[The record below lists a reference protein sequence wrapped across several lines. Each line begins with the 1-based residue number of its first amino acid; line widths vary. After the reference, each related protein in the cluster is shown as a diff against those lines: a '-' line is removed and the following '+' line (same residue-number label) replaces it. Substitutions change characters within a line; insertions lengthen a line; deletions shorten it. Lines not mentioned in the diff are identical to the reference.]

1 MLVLDQFQIDAVSD
15 IKSNNN
21 VLVVAPTGSG
31 KTLIAEKSIE
41 YYLKKNKNIF
51 YTTPIKALSN
61 QKYNDFKKA
70 GVDVG
75 LLTGDRTIDK
85 NKDLV
90 IATTEILRNMI
101 FSKDQKLTNTG
112 LIILDEVH
120 YLGDTERGTTWEEIL
135 IHADLDIKFLC
146 LSATIKNKNEF
157 LEWIVSLRGPTSL
170 IEHNQ
175 RPVPL
180 EISLV
185 TSNKM
190 SNNIKILKS
199 TNKKKDNNN
208 SKLSKLTQNSKK
220 PNLDEQINYLEDKS
234 LTPCIFFYFSRERVE
249 SKARQLAN
257 KRKVVDEHKIIRDKF
272 HEIFDDLEV
281 LDHSLLNLDE
291 HLWMW
296 SRGVAFHHAGLAPIV
311 KEFIEFLFLNKYINF
326 LFATETLALGINMP
340 AKSIYLDRLNK
351 YDGIKT
357 RLISQS
363 EFLQLTGRAGRRG
376 IDDKGYAFLSF
387 DKNINPEWYSNLFSL
402 ESSSLNSAFSINYS
416 SILNLLNIYTR
427 EESIELLNKSFFAFQ
442 NSFKIRSLK
451 NAFNS
456 KLQVL
461 KDLNFINSHMG
472 ETLIETH
479 RDQLIPSIYLYEKIK
494 TVKTFEFY
502 LMFVSSGISSN
513 IYDVPLNDKFDE
525 LLSYFESSLEIL
537 NKLENKNNV
546 KKFTNINLSW
556 FSIFYE
562 FYKTNNIEYVVTKF
576 NINIGDFIK
585 AAKEGSELSKK
596 LFNIYQDQEFDAIY
610 NMFDNK
616 LIQKSMS

>member
-416 SILNLLNIYTR
+416 SILNLLNIYSR

-461 KDLNFINSHMG
+461 TDLNFINSHMG

-494 TVKTFEFY
+494 TLKTFEFY

-513 IYDVPLNDKFDE
+513 I
-525 LLSYFESSLEIL
+525 
-537 NKLENKNNV
+537 
-546 KKFTNINLSW
+546 
-556 FSIFYE
+556 
-562 FYKTNNIEYVVTKF
+562 
-576 NINIGDFIK
+576 
-585 AAKEGSELSKK
+585 
-596 LFNIYQDQEFDAIY
+596 
-610 NMFDNK
+610 
-616 LIQKSMS
+616 

>member
-1 MLVLDQFQIDAVSD
+1 MYVLDQFQIDAISD
-15 IKSNNN
+15 IKGNNN

-31 KTLIAEKSIE
+31 KTLIAEKSIDF
-41 YYLKKNKNIF
+41 YLEKNKNIF

-85 NKDLV
+85 DKDLI

-101 FSKDQKLTNTG
+101 FSKDKKLENTG

-135 IHADLDIKFLC
+135 IHADLGIKFLC
-146 LSATIKNKNEF
+146 LSATVKNKHEF

-170 IEHNQ
+170 IQNNQ

-180 EISLV
+180 EISLI
-185 TSNKM
+185 TTNKLSN
-190 SNNIKILKS
+190 SIKILKS

-208 SKLSKLTQNSKK
+208 SKLSKLTQNVKK
-220 PNLDEQINYLEDKS
+220 PSLDEQVNFLENQW
-234 LTPCIFFYFSRERVE
+234 LTPCIFFHFSRERVE

-257 KRKVVDEHKIIRDKF
+257 NRKVVDDHKLIRDKF
-272 HEIFDDLEV
+272 YEIFDDLD
-281 LDHSLLNLDE
+281 LSDHTLLNLDE

-351 YDGIKT
+351 YDGIKS
-357 RLISQS
+357 RLISRS

-376 IDDKGYAFLSF
+376 IDDKGYAFLSY
-387 DKNINPEWYSNLFSL
+387 DKNINPEWYSNLFTL
-402 ESSSLNSAFSINYS
+402 ESSNLNSAFSINYF
-416 SILNLLNIYTR
+416 SILNLLNIYSAD
-427 EESIELLNKSFFAFQ
+427 ECIEILNKSFFAFQ
-442 NSFKIRSLK
+442 NSFNIDSLK

-456 KLQVL
+456 KLKVL
-461 KDLNFINSHMG
+461 EDINFINTSMG

-479 RDQLIPSIYLYEKIK
+479 RDQLIPSIYLYNKIK
-494 TVKTFEFY
+494 SVKTFEFY

-513 IYDVPLNDKFDE
+513 IYDVATSDEFDN

-537 NKLENKNNV
+537 NKLENKHSI
-546 KKFTNINLSW
+546 KKFTNLNLTW

-596 LFNIYQDQEFDAIY
+596 LFNIYQDQEFEAIY
-610 NMFDNK
+610 NMFDNN